1 MRFAVPRMSSMS
13 VLLSSSRYEMRNNW
27 TARISLL
34 RNKRGESKRR
44 GSITITNHARARRG
58 KGREEVKEYIH
69 IYTYIYVIRERKRF
83 VCRRRYFFSHRG
95 SAREKLG
102 GKTAD
107 LHDKIGTFESEPNEN
122 VTESASPLKA
132 SSFR

>member
-1 MRFAVPRMSSMS
+1 MRFAVPRMSSSS
-13 VLLSSSRYEMRNNW
+13 VLLSSSRCEMRNNW

-69 IYTYIYVIRERKRF
+69 IYTYIYMLYERGKDLC
-83 VCRRRYFFSHRG
+83 VADGIFFHIKDPRG
-95 SAREKLG
+95 K
-102 GKTAD
+102 
-107 LHDKIGTFESEPNEN
+107 N
-122 VTESASPLKA
+122 
-132 SSFR
+132 